1 VLDFDLAKVIEQSK
15 DNPVFY
21 VQYGHA
27 RGYSVFRNA
36 AGALPDL
43 PSEDGARARWLADA
57 ALDRLD
63 DSAELAIMRKIALYP
78 RLLEAAALAHEPHRI
93 AFYLG
98 DLAASF
104 HALWNQGKERP
115 ELRFLQPDQSALT
128 RARLAMIGAVQVVL
142 ANGLELIGVRPVEE
156 ML

>member
-1 VLDFDLAKVIEQSK
+1 M
-15 DNPVFY
+15 
-21 VQYGHA
+21 
-27 RGYSVFRNA
+27 A
-36 AGALPDL
+36 A
-43 PSEDGARARWLADA
+43 
-57 ALDRLD
+57 
-63 DSAELAIMRKIALYP
+63 YP
-78 RLLEAAALAHEPHRI
+78 RMLEAAAQAHEPHRI

-115 ELRFLQPDQSALT
+115 ELRFLRPDQSALT
-128 RARLAMIGAVQVVL
+128 RARLAMLGAVQVVL